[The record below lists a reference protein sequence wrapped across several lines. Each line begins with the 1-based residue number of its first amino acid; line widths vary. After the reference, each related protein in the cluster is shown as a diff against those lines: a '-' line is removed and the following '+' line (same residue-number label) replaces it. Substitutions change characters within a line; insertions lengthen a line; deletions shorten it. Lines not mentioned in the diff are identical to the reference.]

1 MPKKNSP
8 KFYSCYSYEYDD
20 HYFLTDPKEFIYE
33 FFPLQSEWQLLKT
46 TITLKEFE
54 DLPFV
59 RSLFF
64 RYGLYFP
71 DENTKAVMVTDSTGN
86 YYLFSFIDCLHHL
99 VQTEKGSTDS
109 SFKLLFFPILGVT
122 LMCSRYLFSSFFST
136 GAVTIRIGMPSNMQA
151 SLIFHY
157 NLKFYDNDTDTFET
171 ISLKRFVMQVC
182 TYFAHDAE
190 RISFLKIQLTFC
202 L

>member
-1 MPKKNSP
+1 
-8 KFYSCYSYEYDD
+8 
-20 HYFLTDPKEFIYE
+20 
-33 FFPLQSEWQLLKT
+33 
-46 TITLKEFE
+46 
-54 DLPFV
+54 
-59 RSLFF
+59 
-64 RYGLYFP
+64 
-71 DENTKAVMVTDSTGN
+71 
-86 YYLFSFIDCLHHL
+86 
-99 VQTEKGSTDS
+99 
-109 SFKLLFFPILGVT
+109 
-122 LMCSRYLFSSFFST
+122 MCSRYLFSSFFST